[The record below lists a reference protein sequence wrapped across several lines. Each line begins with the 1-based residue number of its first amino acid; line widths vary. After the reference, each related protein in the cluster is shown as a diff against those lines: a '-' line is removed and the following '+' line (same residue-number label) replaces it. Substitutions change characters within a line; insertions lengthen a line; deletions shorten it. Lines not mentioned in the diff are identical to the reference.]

1 MPESLTQ
8 EATVPA
14 TLPTRELSPQ
24 SNKLKSM
31 EERHAAMIRRVDE
44 RIRDRASRVL
54 ANAYLADSIN
64 DGDPMP
70 EGWTPRM
77 YRTALDARKCG
88 KEAPV
93 YLSMAAKT
101 LDSFKRTEAVRPT
114 APPQLHADVKV
125 YVRGDLNIGANYK
138 VVDVVED

>member
-1 MPESLTQ
+1 
-8 EATVPA
+8 
-14 TLPTRELSPQ
+14 
-24 SNKLKSM
+24 M

-138 VVDVVED
+138 VVDVESD